1 MVVMCDACFAPAI
14 FFYLKFQRVLSRLHK
29 ASPILGDTCHP
40 LVPCFLHIT
49 VEIHN
54 NKRACAEGVSELLL
68 LYVYPFTFLLHVYV
82 ITSFDTRMRNQ
93 SEICP
98 CLALFLLVVVLLGAN
113 VNDGAAVSSAS
124 CFSPKRL
131 GQWIQQKCGKDGSA
145 VWVYEGALYDPLD
158 GHKIANVEGLEL
170 VRRLAD
176 SSSSDDDESSWAKR
190 TNQLKAFNMTREAD
204 YSATLLTRRLFCY
217 QSPQQPRRLLDSIR
231 LRPNAPLRKIP
242 VHQAVA
248 VYDSATTYVSRDD
261 KLLVHTEWPN
271 GKCTWGIAVP
281 FSNKK
286 NKHGDHDHDYH
297 SFDFNVFSK
306 PNHLRDDVPDIVSTI
321 STRDSTG
328 TTDIVAAPKRSQWI
342 QFGTS
347 SKQQQPPPP
356 EQVSMKYTRYGEA
369 PPWYGAGKY
378 CMLELQGRKVASV
391 EEAPPLAAS
400 IAAERVPGF
409 LSVNAPILS
418 DGSAQR
424 AMEWFR
430 QGHLQL
436 SEDNIENQEQ
446 EIPNGGGGG
455 AGLARRLAFH
465 VKKTSA
471 HVLKKV
477 RAASTLEQSSA
488 NTM

>member
-1 MVVMCDACFAPAI
+1 
-14 FFYLKFQRVLSRLHK
+14 
-29 ASPILGDTCHP
+29 
-40 LVPCFLHIT
+40 
-49 VEIHN
+49 
-54 NKRACAEGVSELLL
+54 
-68 LYVYPFTFLLHVYV
+68 
-82 ITSFDTRMRNQ
+82 MRNQ

-98 CLALFLLVVVLLGAN
+98 CLALFLLVVVLLGAAAAAN

-176 SSSSDDDESSWAKR
+176 SSSSDDESSWAKR

-281 FSNKK
+281 FSNTK

-306 PNHLRDDVPDIVSTI
+306 PNHLRDDVPDILSTI

-347 SKQQQPPPP
+347 SKQQQQQPGSSSTTFGVRETYSYSTASYSENSFRNRPRDWLDRLLRTTPPP